1 MPYFPGTVGGGGSA
15 PSGSDYQI
23 QFALAGVLAA
33 APELA
38 WDPTAKA
45 LVVDRIRLRS
55 REVSGLTSTAMGEN
69 VEATTP
75 NTVIVGRNM
84 TTGASNAV
92 ILTNGGTPPTQQ
104 DCIVIGR
111 PSLAAG
117 NKAVS
122 IGRTGGASGSRAV
135 SVGYDAQATHDRAV
149 AIGDRARS
157 TKADRATFGSQTNP
171 LEVEATSHLRA
182 RGSVIGNE
190 AQVANADL
198 AEGEFAIWYDD
209 ATSQLKFKAKDLVGN
224 IRDGGVPLA

>member
-15 PSGSDYQI
+15 PAGSDYQI
-23 QFALAGVLAA
+23 QFALAGSLAA

-38 WDPTAKA
+38 WDPAAKA

-55 REVSGLTSTAMGEN
+55 REVSGITNTAIGEN

-135 SVGYDAQATHDRAV
+135 SAGYNAQATHSGSA
-149 AIGDRARS
+149 AIGDGARS
-157 TKADRATFGSQTNP
+157 TKANRATFGSAAKP
-171 LEVEATSHLRA
+171 MEVEATSHVHA
-182 RGSVIGNE
+182 RGSLVGNE
-190 AQVANADL
+190 GQIANADL

-209 ATSQLKFKAKDLVGN
+209 ATSQLKFKAKDLLGN
-224 IRDGGVPLA
+224 IRDGGVPLV

>member
-15 PSGSDYQI
+15 PAGSDYQI
-23 QFALAGVLAA
+23 QFALAGSLAA

-38 WDPTAKA
+38 WDPAAKA

-55 REVSGLTSTAMGEN
+55 REVSGITNTAIGEN

-135 SVGYDAQATHDRAV
+135 SAGYDAQATHSSSA
-149 AIGDRARS
+149 AIGDGARS
-157 TKADRATFGSQTNP
+157 TKANRH
-171 LEVEATSHLRA
+171 VHA
-182 RGSVIGNE
+182 RGSLVGNE
-190 AQVANADL
+190 GQIANADL

-209 ATSQLKFKAKDLVGN
+209 ATSQLKFKAKDLLGT